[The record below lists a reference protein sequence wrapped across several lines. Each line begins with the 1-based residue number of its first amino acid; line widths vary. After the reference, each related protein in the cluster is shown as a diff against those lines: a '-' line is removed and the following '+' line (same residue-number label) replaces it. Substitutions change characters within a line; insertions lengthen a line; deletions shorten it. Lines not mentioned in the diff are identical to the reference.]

1 MAKLHAYLN
10 FNGNCKD
17 AFDFYQTVFKTESL
31 GTQYYDDMPSEPS
44 QPALPEEAKGKV
56 MHTAIYLNQ
65 ESMLMG
71 SDIIDGFCSN
81 EEDSSNNPA
90 PLTFGNSN
98 YIMLDAQSAQEARE
112 LFNGLSKDAKLI
124 EMELEETFFAELFS
138 SFQDKFGVS
147 WMIHFEGNKKM
158 G

>member
-1 MAKLHAYLN
+1 MAKIHAYLN

-31 GTQYYDDMPSEPS
+31 GTHYYDDMPTDPS
-44 QPALPEEAKGKV
+44 QPALPEQAKGKI
-56 MHTAIYLNQ
+56 MHTAIFMNQ

-71 SDIIDGFCSN
+71 SDIVEGFCN
-81 EEDSSNNPA
+81 EDGSPANPTSV
-90 PLTFGNSN
+90 TFGNSN
-98 YIMLDAQSAQEARE
+98 YIMLDAESAQEARH
-112 LFNGLSKDAKLI
+112 LFDALSKDAKSI
-124 EMELEETFFAELFS
+124 DMELGETFFAELFT